1 MEIPPPSRRALLLRA
16 LVWCLAALPAL
27 AAALWASYA
36 ARWPELPG
44 DRLALRE
51 GAASWRWDELL
62 RDDGGAR
69 HLLAKALHRAA
80 LEVPGA
86 SIASVTWVTV
96 LLAVSTALALGS
108 LLRRSHALTGLA
120 GPASLAAAGLLVAS
134 PAFGL
139 VWLHG
144 ERLGLLLAPLLL
156 LLALGWLQGTSRP
169 ALRQVGALALVAIA
183 PFCHTHGLLVG
194 VALLPAIVAAA
205 HTAGSRRIG
214 GWVGA
219 ALVLSLA
226 AGWYSV
232 QPLAA
237 QGLSAG
243 GGIFAVLP
251 FAAFVRDLCMH
262 AGSAWLDLLPS
273 TELDELTLGALSWLA
288 PLVLLFVGDRSVAA
302 RARTAPWWSCVLFG
316 LGLVLW
322 NVLRYDAEPPVG
334 RWREALFGVFLLP
347 VGLLGVV
354 AGRFGGSALRIA
366 FGALLVLA
374 AQDWWLGLEDVR
386 IARSL
391 TQQQEARQQL
401 PAAWTKTLPQVR
413 AGLAAADESELRER
427 GRVPEQTPR
436 LDEALATAFTTAWT
450 EGAPSPAP
458 VAIGRTLRG
467 ELRGSLRTPPPVLV
481 LLVVLVGSDAPRVVA
496 ATAPDFRAHGRAVP
510 WEILLP
516 EAELERLSGPAGG
529 DVVALGVLTA
539 PLQFVPLSGGF
550 VVRDGVLASA
560 NTKR

>member
-1 MEIPPPSRRALLLRA
+1 MN
-16 LVWCLAALPAL
+16 
-27 AAALWASYA
+27 
-36 ARWPELPG
+36 
-44 DRLALRE
+44 
-51 GAASWRWDELL
+51 
-62 RDDGGAR
+62 DGGAR
-69 HLLAKALHRAA
+69 HLIAKALHRAA
-80 LEVPGA
+80 LEIPGA
-86 SIASVTWVTV
+86 TIASVTWVTV

-144 ERLGLLLAPLLL
+144 ERLGLVLAPLLL
-156 LLALGWLQGTSRP
+156 LIALGWLQGTSRP
-169 ALRQVGALALVAIA
+169 ALRQLGALALVAAA

-194 VALLPAIVAAA
+194 AALLPAIVGAAR
-205 HTAGSRRIG
+205 TAGSRRVA

-251 FAAFVRDLCMH
+251 FAAFLRELSMH

-273 TELDELTLGALSWLA
+273 TELDELVLGALSWVA
-288 PLVLLFVGDRSVAA
+288 PLVLLFVGDRSAAA

-316 LGLVLW
+316 LGVVLW

-334 RWREALFGVFLLP
+334 RWREAMFGVFLLP
-347 VGLLGVV
+347 VGLVGVV
-354 AGRFGGSALRIA
+354 AGRFGGSALRVA

-391 TQQQEARQQL
+391 TQQQD
-401 PAAWTKTLPQVR
+401 AAATV
-413 AGLAAADESELRER
+413 GGGVDHDAAADAGWARRRRRER
-427 GRVPEQTPR
+427 TARARSGAGADAASRRSARRRVPDGVDRRRAEPGPGGHRAHAARRNCAVRCARRRRCWCCWWCSSATRLRGWSRPR
-436 LDEALATAFTTAWT
+436 LRTSARTGERCPGRSGCRKRSSNGSAGLWAAMSWRSGCWPRRCSSCRCRAASWCAMGFSRQRARSA
-450 EGAPSPAP
+450 EQLVRGARSFA
-458 VAIGRTLRG
+458 VR
-467 ELRGSLRTPPPVLV
+467 RTPHSNRACRAMRLRMM
-481 LLVVLVGSDAPRVVA
+481 SMRSSCPR
-496 ATAPDFRAHGRAVP
+496 
-510 WEILLP
+510 
-516 EAELERLSGPAGG
+516 AG
-529 DVVALGVLTA
+529 
-539 PLQFVPLSGGF
+539 
-550 VVRDGVLASA
+550 
-560 NTKR
+560 KRS